1 VTIFKERLYKV
12 FHEKNSVQR
21 YLARRF
27 LFPLLEPLGFQIV
40 GDHFY
45 EPIPNLK
52 ALAECYQETRLRE
65 LLHVTMDF
73 YEVEAN
79 HIRAFCTSTNGYSI
93 SAVPKPAL
101 SIMVSDPIECLPYGI
116 KQRLSSPRFDLP

>member
-1 VTIFKERLYKV
+1 MHKAELSYVTIFKERLYKV

-27 LFPLLEPLGFQIV
+27 LFPLLEQLGFHIV

-52 ALAECYQETRLRE
+52 ALAECYQET
-65 LLHVTMDF
+65 D
-73 YEVEAN
+73 YEN
-79 HIRAFCTSTNGYSI
+79 CY
-93 SAVPKPAL
+93 
-101 SIMVSDPIECLPYGI
+101 M
-116 KQRLSSPRFDLP
+116 